1 MTFLD
6 LLQRVSALVPLTG
19 LEAVSP
25 EVLALR
31 ATGVECDSR
40 RVVSGSV
47 FVAIRGERA
56 DGASFAPQALARGAG
71 VVLAETAAPAEVASR
86 WITTPD
92 ARRALAAVAATFFGH
107 PSEELLAIGI
117 TGTNGKTTTSYL
129 LGDILDKAGLRPG
142 RIGTVGY
149 RIGDR
154 EYDAART
161 TPEASDLQR
170 FMREMVEAG
179 CRACAME
186 VSSHALVL
194 HRVDFVRF
202 SGAIFTNLSRD
213 HLDFH
218 QGMEDYFAAKR
229 RLFDMLPPGAPAVVN
244 LDDMYGARLAA
255 DCPQASTYALD
266 READVAPLRLSLTL
280 DGVTCDLKTP
290 RGPLHLR
297 SPLLG
302 RPNAYNL
309 LSAVSMALRLD
320 VSTEAIEEGCRAM
333 AQVPGRL
340 QRVSVPADD
349 VTVLVDYAHTD
360 DALRNLLETARPLTK
375 GRVITVFGCGGDRD
389 RTKRPLMGAVASRLS
404 DLVILTSDNP
414 RSEDPAAIIEEI
426 KRGLVPPER
435 PLTRNGQVLT
445 PVRATP
451 WKAIVDRRAA
461 VQDAIRQAAPG
472 DLIVVAGK
480 GHEKYQEVAG
490 RTLPF
495 DDVDVAGEALAER
508 RGERSGRPG
517 LEVSR

>member
-1 MTFLD
+1 MTLQD
-6 LLQRVSALVPLTG
+6 LLQRLSALVPLDG
-19 LEAVSP
+19 LETLSP
-25 EVLALR
+25 ATLAQR
-31 ATGVECDSR
+31 VAGVECDSR
-40 RVVSGSV
+40 RVVPGSV

-56 DGASFAPQALARGAG
+56 DGASFAPQAAGKGAG
-71 VVLAETAAPAEVASR
+71 LVVAETAAPPALTSP
-86 WITTPD
+86 WLTTPD
-92 ARRALAAVAATFFGH
+92 ARRALAAAAAAFFSH
-107 PSEELLAIGI
+107 PSEALLAIGI

-129 LGDILDKAGLRPG
+129 LGDILEKAGLRHG

-170 FMREMVEAG
+170 FMRDMVDAG
-179 CRACAME
+179 CRACVLE

-229 RLFDMLPPGAPAVVN
+229 RLFEMLPPGAPAVVN
-244 LDDMYGARLAA
+244 IDDTYGARLAA
-255 DCPQASTYALD
+255 DFPQAVTYALD
-266 READVAPLRLSLTL
+266 READVVPARLSLSL
-280 DGVTCDLKTP
+280 DGLTCDLKTP
-290 RGPLHLR
+290 RGPLHLQ

-302 RPNAYNL
+302 RPNVYNL
-309 LSAVSMALRLD
+309 LAAVSMALRLD
-320 VSTEAIEEGCRAM
+320 VALEAIEEGSRAM

-340 QRVSVPADD
+340 QRVSGPADA
-349 VTVLVDYAHTD
+349 VTVIVDYAHTD
-360 DALRNLLETARPLTK
+360 DALRNLLETTRPLTQ

-414 RSEDPAAIIEEI
+414 RSEDPASIIEEI

-445 PVRATP
+445 PVRTTP
-451 WKAIVDRRAA
+451 WKATLDRRSAIR
-461 VQDAIRQAAPG
+461 DAIREAAPG
-472 DLIVVAGK
+472 DLVVVAGK

-495 DDVDVAGEALAER
+495 DDVDVAGEALADR
-508 RGERSGRPG
+508 RGARDGDPGR
-517 LEVSR
+517 EASR